1 MPLISKR
8 FITDKLLNQ
17 LDLESFIAQYV
28 EIKKKSGA
36 NATCCCP
43 FHNEKTPSFVIYKK
57 DQSFHCFGCKAHG
70 NAIDFIMRLKN
81 LSFVDAVEE
90 CAKFANLTIEYEE
103 GSNPQSKKQDDF
115 NLYYEL
121 LDRCAA
127 FFCAELHKNKEAL
140 DYFKVKR
147 SLSDE
152 TVVNARLG
160 FAPDSWDAV
169 LKLIPKNQNEVSKLI
184 DLGVLLNKNGKIYSM
199 FRNRVMIPIF
209 DKKGRIISF
218 GGRSLGDE
226 KPKYLNTAE
235 SPIFR
240 KRNELFGLYE
250 ALLANNNRPQ
260 KIVLVEGYMDV
271 IALRQHGIN
280 YAVASLG
287 TSTTKE
293 HFELMFRYTDKVV
306 CCYDGDD
313 AGRHAAERALEVVT
327 PALKENKEVSFAFI
341 PSGDD
346 PDSLVRSQG
355 KNAFISI
362 LDKALSYPEFLI
374 QSILN
379 KGYNLNKLNE
389 KATFIDNVIHSVANI
404 QVDALRL
411 VCINLLASI
420 VNYEQTQLMQM
431 LMQKAQK
438 IQNKGST
445 EVIKENPKNSDL
457 LKTPMRRL
465 IAFIL
470 CEPTLVG
477 MFIDKL
483 HLDHAIDLLR
493 DFKLA
498 GVEELKFFLEKIKE
512 NPNINS
518 SYFIEIT
525 RGTPRERYVHS
536 LMSLEKD
543 RQGHF
548 NDKLSLEER
557 GMLFIDLLTNTFIDV
572 LKKRLQELINKGNG
586 INKNE
591 EREIT
596 LIGQLINKK

>member
-1 MPLISKR
+1 
-8 FITDKLLNQ
+8 
-17 LDLESFIAQYV
+17 
-28 EIKKKSGA
+28 
-36 NATCCCP
+36 
-43 FHNEKTPSFVIYKK
+43 
-57 DQSFHCFGCKAHG
+57 
-70 NAIDFIMRLKN
+70 
-81 LSFVDAVEE
+81 
-90 CAKFANLTIEYEE
+90 
-103 GSNPQSKKQDDF
+103 
-115 NLYYEL
+115 
-121 LDRCAA
+121 
-127 FFCAELHKNKEAL
+127 
-140 DYFKVKR
+140 
-147 SLSDE
+147 
-152 TVVNARLG
+152 
-160 FAPDSWDAV
+160 
-169 LKLIPKNQNEVSKLI
+169 
-184 DLGVLLNKNGKIYSM
+184 
-199 FRNRVMIPIF
+199 MIPIF

-445 EVIKENPKNSDL
+445 EVIKENPKTSDL

-498 GVEELKFFLEKIKE
+498 GVEELNFFLEKIKE

-548 NDKLSLEER
+548 NDKLSIEER